1 MSKLV
6 EKAQASAEAGFT
18 LIELMIVIAIIGILA
33 AIAIPQYEKYIVT
46 AKAQDVAQNFHQAV
60 TASAAAVAAASAGQ
74 VTDVSATVSGTLNGN
89 TANPAGTGASYGT
102 AYAIGTTAAP
112 KLCGQ
117 VGVTS
122 TGGTSGLIGPTTT
135 TVSVWVSTTGC
146 PQSLGTAV
154 ANAISGEGY
163 ASVAGGITSLAASS
177 IEIGPNGTIYN

>member
-1 MSKLV
+1 MSKSV

-18 LIELMIVIAIIGILA
+18 LIELMIVIAIIGIRA

-74 VTDVSATVSGTLNGN
+74 ITDVSSTISGTLNGN
-89 TANPAGTGASYGT
+89 TANPAGASYGT
-102 AYAIGTTAAP
+102 AYATGGAQPAT
-112 KLCGQ
+112 CGQ

-122 TGGTSGLIGPTTT
+122 TGGISGLIGPTTT
-135 TVSVWVSTTGC
+135 AVSVWASTTGC
-146 PQSLGTAV
+146 PASLATAV

-163 ASVAGGITSLAASS
+163 ASVARTITSPGVSGIT
-177 IEIGPNGTIYN
+177 IGPNGTIYN

>member
-1 MSKLV
+1 MSTFA

-89 TANPAGTGASYGT
+89 TANPAGAGYGT
-102 AYAIGTTAAP
+102 AYAIGGNPPST
-112 KLCGQ
+112 CGQ
-117 VGVTS
+117 VGVS
-122 TGGTSGLIGPTTT
+122 SKGGTNGANGYIGPTTAA
-135 TVSVWVSTTGC
+135 VSVWASTTGC
-146 PQSLGTAV
+146 PASLAAAV

-163 ASVAGGITSLAASS
+163 ASVAGGITSPGVSS
-177 IEIGPNGTIYN
+177 ITIGPNGTIYN

>member
-1 MSKLV
+1 MSKFV

-74 VTDVSATVSGTLNGN
+74 VTDVSATISGTLNGN
-89 TANPAGTGASYGT
+89 TANPAGAGYGT
-102 AYAIGTTAAP
+102 AYATGTGSAP
-112 KLCGQ
+112 TLCGQ

-122 TGGTSGLIGPTTT
+122 VGGTSGLIGPTTT
-135 TVSVWVSTTGC
+135 AVSVWANTTGC
-146 PQSLGTAV
+146 PASLATAV

-163 ASVAGGITSLAASS
+163 ANVAGGITAGGSSS
-177 IEIGPNGTIYN
+177 ILIGPNGTIYN